1 MGLRQTY
8 EGWIIKPK
16 TIAELHKYVGLEVEI
31 KFYDGDVRRG
41 ILGYNDTPYDK
52 KYGYRKVGYFTIG
65 NLDFKVSHINNL
77 IVIGSGE
84 SRI

>member
-31 KFYDGDVRRG
+31 KFYDGDVRCG
-41 ILGYNDTPYDK
+41 ILRYNDTPYDK
-52 KYGYRKVGYFTIG
+52 SMVIEK
-65 NLDFKVSHINNL
+65 LDILRLETL
-77 IVIGSGE
+77 ILRWVIL
-84 SRI
+84 IT